1 MRLRTD
7 WPLFVTVL
15 FMVSLGLVFVFS
27 ASSVVAEMRYREE
40 SYFFLIRQAG
50 AAIVAFCALMLLS
63 KWDYRKLKSE
73 RWAFTP
79 LGIVLGLLI
88 VVYFLDR
95 DTHRWLRLG
104 IFSIQ
109 PSELAKPAL
118 IVFLAYLVTLRPSE
132 INSRHTLLQAG
143 MAMAILGGL
152 VGNADLGTGVVL
164 TGVAAAVFFV
174 AGMERRYF
182 KIAFLLAF
190 MMATVAIASAPYR
203 LQRVIHWFDPQHKVL
218 DTIDPSGAIK
228 AYEHS
233 TSAPPDTNHQSYQ
246 AKLAFGRGGVLGTG
260 LMHGNQ
266 KLGYLP
272 EAHTDFIYAIVGE
285 ELGLFGSAA
294 VLAGIVIIFWRGLR
308 LYWIALDDFGRYL
321 ALGITV
327 CIVFQAFINMSVALG
342 LGPTKGI
349 PLPLIS
355 YGGSSLLST
364 MVSLGLLLSVSERAR

>member
-7 WPLFVTVL
+7 WPLFATVL

-27 ASSVVAEMRYREE
+27 ASSVVAEMRYREQA
-40 SYFFLIRQAG
+40 YFFLLRQAG
-50 AAIVAFCALMLLS
+50 AAVVALCALMLLS
-63 KWDYRKLKSE
+63 RWDYRKLCSE

-88 VVYFLDR
+88 LVYFLDR

-104 IFSIQ
+104 PLSIQ
-109 PSELAKPAL
+109 PSEFAKPAL
-118 IVFLAYLVTLRPSE
+118 IVFLAYLVTLRASD

-164 TGVAAAVFFV
+164 TGIAGAVFFV

-182 KIAFLLAF
+182 KIAFVLAAV
-190 MMATVAIASAPYR
+190 MAVAAVVSQPYR
-203 LQRVIHWFDPQHKVL
+203 LQRVIHWFDAEHKIL
-218 DTIDPSGAIK
+218 DRIDPTGTIK

-246 AKLAFGRGGVLGTG
+246 AKLAFGAGGVLGTG
-260 LMHGNQ
+260 LMQGNQ
-266 KLGYLP
+266 KLGFLP

-285 ELGLFGSAA
+285 ELGLFGSVA
-294 VLAGIVIIFWRGLR
+294 VLAGVIVIFWRGLR
-308 LYWIALDDFGRYL
+308 LYWLALDDFGRYL
-321 ALGITV
+321 AVGITV
-327 CIVFQAFINMSVALG
+327 SIVFQAFINMSVALG

-364 MVSLGLLLSVSERAR
+364 MTSLGLLLSVSERAR